1 MLINVVYLKLKNLY
15 RDIYENEISILEEEF
30 LSLNDNNNNLSYL
43 NEYEN
48 KSTITSIDTPYTE
61 SVVSEKNSEN
71 TWSSSRVDKLQLCTL
86 GQTSSGTTSTSTS
99 GESIDPETVA
109 SERNSVNTLSSSG
122 LQNMQ
127 FSSTASPEM
136 IPGRSIDP
144 DGWKAISEY
153 EDFWKAWENGEDIEK
168 INTSINKIQDVF
180 ELVHLPEPPL
190 PTKQIENDA
199 LPVGNNNNVKARL
212 PEPTPARPS
221 LTNVL
226 PGILDYQNDEF
237 QDDTFDDEVSHCGS
251 TVQEF
256 DEDVLTEDSHNSYI
270 DDTEDVD
277 DIPDEFD
284 EFDYNCDYDED

>member
-1 MLINVVYLKLKNLY
+1 MKNLH

-30 LSLNDNNNNLSYL
+30 LSLNDNNNNLSFL

-48 KSTITSIDTPYTE
+48 KSVSTINSIATPYTE
-61 SVVSEKNSEN
+61 SVLSEKNSEN
-71 TWSSSRVDKLQLCTL
+71 TWSSSRVDKLELCTL
-86 GQTSSGTTSTSTS
+86 GQTSSGTTSTPTS

-127 FSSTASPEM
+127 FSSTTSSET

-144 DGWKAISEY
+144 EGWKAISEY
-153 EDFWKAWENGEDIEK
+153 EDFWKAWENGQDIEK

-180 ELVHLPEPPL
+180 EKVHLPEPPL
-190 PTKQIENDA
+190 PTKQIGIDV
-199 LPVGNNNNVKARL
+199 LPVCNNNNNNVKARL

-226 PGILDYQNDEF
+226 PGIIDYQNDQL
-237 QDDTFDDEVSHCGS
+237 QDDTYDDEVSPDS

-256 DEDVLTEDSHNSYI
+256 DEDVLTENSHNSYI

-284 EFDYNCDYDED
+284 DFDYDCDYDED